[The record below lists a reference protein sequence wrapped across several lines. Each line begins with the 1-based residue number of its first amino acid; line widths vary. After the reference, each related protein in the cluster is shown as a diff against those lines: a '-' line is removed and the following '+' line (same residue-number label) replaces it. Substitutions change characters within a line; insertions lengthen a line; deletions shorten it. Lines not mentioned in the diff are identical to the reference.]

1 MVIFVNSIAED
12 LVSELEQARQS
23 LTKLST
29 EYELAKRTKD
39 HPSLAMEL
47 MMLNKDFEMAM
58 RSARKIQF
66 VISEVV

>member
-1 MVIFVNSIAED
+1 MNSIAED

-29 EYELAKRTKD
+29 EYELAKQRKE

-47 MMLNKDFEMAM
+47 MMLNKDFEMAI